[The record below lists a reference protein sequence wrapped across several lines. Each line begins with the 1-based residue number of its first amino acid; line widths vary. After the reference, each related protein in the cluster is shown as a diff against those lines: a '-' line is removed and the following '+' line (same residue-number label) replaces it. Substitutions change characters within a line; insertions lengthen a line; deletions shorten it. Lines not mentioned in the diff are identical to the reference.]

1 MTTLFNLTFSC
12 PGGLLALCRY
22 RATAADET
30 SADRSTI
37 EWKQFS
43 QAQDWENQTFLH
55 VWLHLWRWIWGRFL
69 SRLLVEQQ
77 NRRSGAV
84 RRMMRSCRVVR
95 HQSAW
100 PACSNTGTEI
110 SSYSAVKQCEHT
122 LYVLLLEIKYYFV
135 SLPPQTNPP
144 PPQTPFVYR
153 PSPCMS

>member
-77 NRRSGAV
+77 NRRSGWWEAV
-84 RRMMRSCRVVR
+84 ELYDINQPDR
-95 HQSAW
+95 
-100 PACSNTGTEI
+100 PAVTPGHREAEI

-153 PSPCMS
+153 PSPFMS